1 MLYDAKVSNV
11 LNFLFKLLSTISA
24 MTPAFFVFFITNYT
38 KYCSDEINLF
48 IKDNKLI
55 FFAGYIGVTL
65 IIVLVLNC
73 IFLKIAS
80 NLEGDGISGIIS
92 IEPVN
97 DNFLPT
103 YLGYFFVSVSITS
116 LWVFSYFIIL
126 VISFNLFS
134 KIYFFNPTL
143 LLSGYKF
150 YHLVSTQGVKVILI
164 TKKDLRAVGDLS
176 DGSYK
181 RINDFTFIQVKK

>member
-1 MLYDAKVSNV
+1 MGI
-11 LNFLFKLLSTISA
+11 LFKLLSTISA
-24 MTPAFFVFFITNYT
+24 MTPAFFVFVITNY
-38 KYCSDEINLF
+38 KNYLS
-48 IKDNKLI
+48 KDFNDIIDSNKLW
-55 FFAGYIGVTL
+55 FFILYVVVTL
-65 IIVLVLNC
+65 IIVLVLNSF
-73 IFLKIAS
+73 FLKIVRH
-80 NLEGDGISGIIS
+80 LDDDGVSGIVS

-116 LWVFSYFIIL
+116 LWVFSYFIML

-150 YHLVSTQGVKVILI
+150 YHLVSAQGVKIILI
-164 TKKDLRAVGDLS
+164 TKSDLREIRDLS
-176 DGSYK
+176 GGNYK